1 MFEKL
6 ADQMAELVET
16 ARQDLRVKS
25 PEQLREMEQHDHT
38 GLVDQELRARG
49 ER

>member
-1 MFEKL
+1 MFKKL

-16 ARQDLRVKS
+16 AREDLRVKS
-25 PEQLREMEQHDHT
+25 PEQLKAMEKDDHT
-38 GLVDQELRARG
+38 GLVAQELRNRG